1 MSYTIQFGGSD
12 SIQRTGPYVTQVP
25 RERQTTPINGG
36 GELLQTLLIT
46 LIHNDTKST
55 FMFKN
60 QFLKKFDF
68 SRLNQHQGGNLGHFG

>member
-46 LIHNDTKST
+46 LIHTVTKT
-55 FMFKN
+55 VFIVK
-60 QFLKKFDF
+60 
-68 SRLNQHQGGNLGHFG
+68 